1 MAELAVGYVSIV
13 ADTSKVAPGIKKA
26 LGGASGYGSDVGKSI
41 GSKISSGIGKT
52 LKAGVAGV
60 GVAAGGAL
68 AGSIAKGLG
77 RLTGIENARAK
88 LAGLGNDAEN
98 VESIMDNALASV
110 KGTSFGLGEAAT
122 TAAGAVAAG
131 IKPGKELEGVLKSVA
146 NSAAATGTDLADMGG
161 IFNKVASQGKAQ
173 NEVLSAVAD
182 RGLPI
187 YQALADQ
194 FGVTADEVFKM
205 ASAGEIGFAEFE
217 QAMKSASGTV
227 AEELGGTTMG
237 TLDNVSAAMGRFG
250 EAMLAPVFSAAP
262 SLFGSV
268 ISVFDSLTDAVKPV
282 SEELG
287 EKLTP
292 ALEDFAGLIESRVA
306 PVAGDVVGKLGDIV
320 LALTDKALD
329 PATWETFGDVFTTIK
344 DVVADLWPSIE
355 SLAGSFLTI
364 TQNVSVATW
373 QILASTL
380 DALAPLIESVLV
392 PLVEKVAEFAENNPG
407 VVEKMVMA
415 FLGFKAVGAIAGPV
429 GSAASTLSTLG
440 GAVKGVSG
448 AFKGAGLGKG
458 LLNLMGNAK
467 SANPILA
474 KLGGVVGT
482 VFKAFWKV
490 MPVLSK
496 VAGIF
501 MKAIRFINPWVGA
514 LTLVA
519 GALTYF
525 FTKTELGQEIWQG
538 LVDAVTG
545 ALDWIKEKF
554 GEFTGWISDAWD
566 GLKALFFEG
575 DFTGAL
581 RDAFGWEEDNAFVNG
596 ILTVRDV
603 LTGIPDLITG
613 ITDILFKGDFSGLP
627 FGIEEDSGFVN
638 FLFNVRDA
646 VISAGDF
653 IKKVFDGIWKVAR
666 VTLAVIATVI
676 LTPLLL
682 AWEALSWGIKAAWE
696 KVIKPAWDG
705 LSDGITWIWENVLSP
720 TFTWI
725 GDKWQE
731 LSDTFSRVWEIIKTA
746 VLDAWEAY
754 WTTLKANFDIVMG
767 ALNTAWTWLKDTFA
781 SVWESIKSAVV
792 DPFMLAWANVQ
803 AKFIEI
809 SWKLQAAWTAVKDAF
824 LVVWGVIR
832 DFVVAVFEQAWTNL
846 KNNFQTVMNLLN
858 AAWTWLK
865 DKLLAVWYTI
875 RDAVINAFQTALEGL
890 RAFFQTIVDKI
901 SDIWNGFRDHLNT
914 VWVWIRDN
922 VFDAIGRGLDKVK
935 EWFRTAVDAIRDIW
949 NGIKSAAAKPVKFVV
964 ETVYNNGIRKA
975 WNMVSG
981 FVGLE
986 DLDPVSLGDL
996 GRYAKGGVLPGYT
1009 PGRDPYNFVDPSTGT
1024 RVALSGGEAIM
1035 RPEWTRAIGHK
1046 AVHAMNDAAVK
1057 GGING
1062 VRRMLGGDSG
1072 GFVKAFAKG
1081 GVYENGDT
1089 KRKEEVS
1096 GRVVAAQDFVRR
1108 EHGKPYQWGGV
1119 GNPSWDC
1126 SGLWSGIV
1134 QVING
1139 GNGFGGRLFNTTSF
1153 MANPGAF
1160 GFSRGLHGPV
1170 TVGVSSDHM
1179 AGTLGGINAESA
1191 SMPKGVQLGGSAWGS
1206 DNSYFP
1212 NQYTMDAI
1220 LGEFISGGA
1229 GGGGGFNLGAM
1240 VKSLWDSVI
1249 DNIASWG
1256 GPGLIGK
1263 LPGNMLKTLAESA
1276 WNFIKERVGA
1286 FFGSAGEG
1294 GNRESWREMA
1304 MAAMRRNGFNADDPR
1319 QVDAMLDQIMSESGG
1334 IPDRNQEIVDMNG
1347 TGANAGQGLLQIIPG
1362 TFEAYRDP
1370 ELPNDRTDPWANMN
1384 AALRYY
1390 RARYGDDLTVMWG
1403 HGHGYARGGVLP
1415 GFTPGRDVHD
1425 FVSPT
1430 GGALRLSGGEAI
1442 MRPEWTRAVGGAGAV
1457 NSMNR
1462 AATSG
1467 NAGIFPKLSKL
1478 PKSIGE
1484 LNTSLNEASKELRYA
1499 YIGADWGYT
1508 ELSNYVGEEF
1518 AKGMVNGVANL
1529 GEAIRSGEVDIAGL
1543 QEQGRKSAEDYA
1555 AEQASGLLSTFGL
1568 EGLVPLAQK
1577 AGAEAWKAYQAS
1589 PYDVGVNGQ
1598 TIVVEY
1604 VGDENDREWKMLQK
1618 LDKEVAL
1625 LKAKRKPK
1633 ASAMT
1638 RGGVQ

>member
-26 LGGASGYGSDVGKSI
+26 LGGTSGYGSDVGKSI

-52 LKAGVAGV
+52 LKAGVVGV
-60 GVAAGGAL
+60 GATAGGLL

-88 LAGLGNDAEN
+88 LAGLGNDAES

-131 IKPGKELEGVLKSVA
+131 IKPGEELEGVLKSVA

-262 SLFGSV
+262 SLFGGV

-292 ALEDFAGLIESRVA
+292 ALEDFAGIIETRVA
-306 PVAGDVVGKLGDIV
+306 PFAGDVVGKLGDIV

-364 TQNVSVATW
+364 SQNVSAATW

-380 DALAPLIESVLV
+380 EALAPLIESVLV
-392 PLVEKVAEFAENNPG
+392 PLVEKVATFAENNPG

-415 FLGFKAVGAIAGPV
+415 FLGFKAVGAISGPV

-440 GAVKGVSG
+440 GAVTGVSG
-448 AFKGAGLGKG
+448 AFKGASLGKG
-458 LLNLMGNAK
+458 LLNLMGGAK

-474 KLGGVVGT
+474 KLGGAIGK
-482 VFKAFWKV
+482 VFGVLWKA

-496 VAGIF
+496 VGKFLGKGLTALGPWGI
-501 MKAIRFINPWVGA
+501 AISVI
-514 LTLVA
+514 TS
-519 GALTYF
+519 ALTYF
-525 FTKTELGQEIWQG
+525 FTQTELGQEIWQG

-596 ILTVRDV
+596 IMTVRDV

-653 IKKVFDGIWKVAR
+653 IKKVFDNIWKVAR

-682 AWEALSWGIKAAWE
+682 AWQALSWGIKAAWE
-696 KVIKPAWDG
+696 NIIKPAWDG
-705 LSDGITWIWENVLSP
+705 LSDGITWLWENVLSP
-720 TFTWI
+720 TFAWI
-725 GDKWQE
+725 GEKWQE

-754 WTTLKANFDIVMG
+754 WGEVQANFGIVMG
-767 ALNTAWTWLKDTFA
+767 ALDTAWTWLKDTFA
-781 SVWESIKSAVV
+781 SVWESIKSAIIY
-792 DPFMLAWANVQ
+792 PFMSAWYSVRTTFDKISWQIQVAWA
-803 AKFIEI
+803 
-809 SWKLQAAWTAVKDAF
+809 AVKDAF

-858 AAWTWLK
+858 TAWTWLK
-865 DKLLAVWYTI
+865 DRLLAVWYTV

-935 EWFRTAVDAIRDIW
+935 EWFQTAVDAIRDIW

-986 DLDPVSLGDL
+986 DLDKVDLGDL

-1062 VRRMLGGDSG
+1062 VRRMIGGDSG

-1096 GRVVAAQDFVRR
+1096 SRVIAAQEFVRG

-1139 GNGFGGRLFNTTSF
+1139 GNGFGGRLFNTNSF

-1170 TVGVSSDHM
+1170 TVGVSTDHM

-1206 DNSYFP
+1206 DNGYFP
-1212 NQYTMDAI
+1212 NKYTMDAI

-1229 GGGGGFNLGAM
+1229 GGGGFNLGAT
-1240 VKSLWDSVI
+1240 VKNLWDSVI
-1249 DNIASWG
+1249 NNISSWG

-1276 WNFIKERVGA
+1276 WNLIKERVGS
-1286 FFGSAGEG
+1286 FFGSGGEG

-1362 TFEAYRDP
+1362 TFADHRDP

-1390 RARYGDDLTVMWG
+1390 RWRYGDDLTTMWG

-1415 GFTPGRDVHD
+1415 GFTPGRDVHN

-1430 GGALRLSGGEAI
+1430 GGTLRLSGGEAI

-1478 PKSIGE
+1478 PKSIGQ
-1484 LNTSLNEASKELRYA
+1484 LNTSLDEVSRELRYA
-1499 YIGADWGYT
+1499 YRGADWGYT
-1508 ELSNYVGEEF
+1508 ELSNYVGDEF

-1529 GEAIRSGEVDIAGL
+1529 GEAVRSGEVDIAGL